1 MGSFDRFT
9 ERLRQFEM
17 KESLT
22 TLKKEGE
29 EERRK
34 EEKEGE
40 TESTVWQKQCEAGAQ
55 ASQEGLLPDPTE
67 AFLQKVEKGHL
78 SFFNRLHKTNELPRE
93 AKK

>member
-40 TESTVWQKQCEAGAQ
+40 TESTV
-55 ASQEGLLPDPTE
+55 
-67 AFLQKVEKGHL
+67 
-78 SFFNRLHKTNELPRE
+78 
-93 AKK
+93 